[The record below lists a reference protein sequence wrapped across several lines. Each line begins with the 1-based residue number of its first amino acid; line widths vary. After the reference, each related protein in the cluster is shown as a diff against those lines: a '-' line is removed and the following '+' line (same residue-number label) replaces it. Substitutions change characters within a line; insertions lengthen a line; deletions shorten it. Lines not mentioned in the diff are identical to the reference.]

1 MEFEFSRAGIAWRKK
16 QERKKQKKQERI
28 SRRKKI
34 RTENLVRYRRLEP
47 ILDHMKY
54 WRIVRQWAKVKY
66 KLSQED
72 LDILFF
78 LYSEKYFDKTKFAE
92 FEQVLPWDKKR
103 FKSLLDRGWIHVW
116 RKSGGGKKALY
127 ELTINARTCITS
139 LYKKL
144 NGEDF
149 PLSETGNPMFRK
161 DATYT
166 DKVYRKYMLKLKEES
181 RQLRHLSQ

>member
-1 MEFEFSRAGIAWRKK
+1 MEFEFSKAGIAWKKK
-16 QERKKQKKQERI
+16 QERKKEENKKRI
-28 SRRKKI
+28 SRKKKI
-34 RTENLVRYRRLEP
+34 RKESIIRYRRQEP
-47 ILDHMKY
+47 ILDYMKY

-78 LYSEKYFDKTKFAE
+78 LYSEQYFDKTKFAE

-103 FKSLLDRGWIHVW
+103 FKSLLDREWIHVW
-116 RKSGGGKKALY
+116 RKSGGGNRALY
-127 ELTINARTCITS
+127 ELTIKARFCITT

-149 PLSETGNPMFRK
+149 PISETGNSMFRK

-166 DKVYRKYMLKLKEES
+166 DKVYRKYMLKLRQES
-181 RQLRHLSQ
+181 QQLRRLAQ